1 MVYRVLAG
9 YRALSHT
16 QATPAFQKF
25 SLHYFTFVKDLLEPV
40 SLTERKLKRSFA
52 FMKKK
57 QTVNVACRVCFAGS
71 CDRGIAYPWEQEG
84 PQAAPS
90 RRATL
95 SLSAAKPP

>member
-57 QTVNVACRVCFAGS
+57 ANSERGLQSLFCR
-71 CDRGIAYPWEQEG
+71 E
-84 PQAAPS
+84 
-90 RRATL
+90 L
-95 SLSAAKPP
+95 